1 MESSD
6 YYPGK
11 FFTIIGLNLSLF
23 IFLFFAGCEKFD
35 NPEMIPAY
43 ITIEKISL
51 VDNPDITEG
60 TLSNKIVDAWV
71 YVDDQLIGAFEM
83 PCTIPV
89 LSHGMH
95 KIDVKAG
102 VYLNGVASTRVNYP
116 FYSTYSIEKEL
127 VPDSII
133 SISPVVWY
141 EKACVIPWL
150 EDFEIGGVTV
160 ESSPLSDTAI
170 FKTNDPDD
178 LFEGNYSGK
187 VVLTTDH
194 PYFLNY
200 TIDEF
205 VLPQAGSNIF
215 LEINYKTSTNLL
227 IGVYANAPT
236 QVKALEVAGVFPT
249 EIWKK
254 VYINLTTVVSRETSA
269 TSFKLFFSAHLPE
282 GQNEA
287 IVLLDNIKLI
297 HY

>member
-1 MESSD
+1 MESSG
-6 YYPGK
+6 YFSGK
-11 FFTIIGLNLSLF
+11 LFLTIVLNLSLF
-23 IFLFFAGCEKFD
+23 ILLLFTGCEKLD
-35 NPEMIPAY
+35 NPETIPSY

-89 LSHGMH
+89 LAHGMH

-102 VYLNGVASTRVNYP
+102 VYLNGVVSTRVNYP
-116 FYSTYSIEKEL
+116 FYATYSVEREL
-127 VPDSII
+127 VQDSII
-133 SISPVVWY
+133 RLNPVVWY
-141 EKACVIPWL
+141 EKDCVIPWL
-150 EDFEIGGVTV
+150 ENFEIGGVTI
-160 ESSPLSDTAI
+160 ESSPISDTAI
-170 FKTNDPDD
+170 FKTNDPSDV
-178 LFEGNYSGK
+178 FEGNYSGK
-187 VVLTTDH
+187 VVLTADH

-205 VLPQAGSNIF
+205 VLPQAGSNVF
-215 LEINYKTSTNLL
+215 LEINYKTSVNLL

-236 QVKALEVAGVFPT
+236 EVKALEVAGVFPT
-249 EIWKK
+249 EEWKK
-254 VYINLTTVVSRETSA
+254 VYINLTTVVSRESSA
-269 TSFKLFFSAHLPE
+269 TTFKLFFSAQLPD

-287 IVLLDNIKLI
+287 TVLLDNIKLI